1 MLKQRSCVKIL
12 HNQIIETQKNCPEDE
27 IIKDAKILFKL
38 EKDGLSW
45 FKLNQDLV
53 EIL

>member
-12 HNQIIETQKNCPEDE
+12 HNQIMETQKNCPEDE

-38 EKDGLSW
+38 EKDYH
-45 FKLNQDLV
+45 KLV
-53 EIL
+53 